1 MLALLFP
8 QIRQVVNQLSYGA
21 NLDLATDQIDRTGTD
36 LKSELRRTKIVATL
50 GPATRG
56 PEVLSPL
63 LGAGVDVV
71 RLNLAHADPET
82 HLEATDAVRKEAE
95 QLGREIAV
103 LADLPGPKMRTGAI
117 VGDEVSLE
125 PGQSFAL
132 YSSNRVG
139 DAAGVGTTVENLA
152 DLVEIGEDI
161 FLADGAIILKV
172 VGIENGDIHT
182 EVVRRG
188 LLRSGKGMHVPR
200 AESKIRSSTHDDRE
214 AIDLAI
220 RCRADL
226 IGLSFIRDV
235 QEIEDARSAISASGD
250 GKRQQP
256 LVVAKIETRSA
267 IENLEK
273 IVRAADAVMVARGDL
288 GIQMPF
294 QEVPLLQKQII
305 GTCNRSGIPVITATQ
320 MLESMTHGPLPSRAE
335 VNDVANAVLDGT
347 DALMLSEETAVGKY
361 PVATVETMD
370 EIARAAEREGD
381 AKFGYEHHEDSD
393 DPVSWA
399 IARAAV
405 HAAEELNVA
414 AIVCPTRSGATARR
428 VASFR
433 PRMPIVGLGHSSEI
447 VRSLAL
453 VWGVIPKTV
462 ALLPEE
468 QGAAEAIDRA
478 VDAARDSGLVRSGDL
493 VAVVAGGPEPRT
505 GSTDF
510 VRIVSA

>member
-1 MLALLFP
+1 MR
-8 QIRQVVNQLSYGA
+8 I
-21 NLDLATDQIDRTGTD
+21 
-36 LKSELRRTKIVATL
+36 RRTKIVATL
-50 GPATRG
+50 GPATRD
-56 PEVLSPL
+56 PEVLKSL

-71 RLNLAHADPET
+71 RLNLAHADPPT
-82 HLEATDAVRKEAE
+82 HLEASNAVRKESDR
-95 QLGREIAV
+95 LGREIAILV
-103 LADLPGPKMRTGAI
+103 DLPGPKMRTGSIA
-117 VGDEVSLE
+117 GNEVALE
-125 PGQSFAL
+125 AGQSFIL
-132 YSSNRVG
+132 YSSDRLG
-139 DAAGVGTTVENLA
+139 DAEGVGTTVERLA
-152 DLVEIGEDI
+152 DLIEIGDDI

-172 VGIENGDIHT
+172 MGVENGDVHT

-188 LLRSGKGMHVPR
+188 LLRSRKGMHVPR
-200 AESKIRSSTHDDRE
+200 AEAKIPSFSQDDRE
-214 AIDLAI
+214 ALDLALH
-220 RCRADL
+220 CRADL

-235 QEIEDARSAISASGD
+235 QDIEEVRGALSASGD
-250 GKRQQP
+250 AGRQHP
-256 LVVAKIETRSA
+256 LLVAKIETRSA
-267 IENLEK
+267 IEHLDK

-370 EIARAAEREGD
+370 EIASAAERKGD
-381 AKFGYEHHEDSD
+381 AHLGYEHHEDSD

-399 IARAAV
+399 IARATV

-414 AIVCPTRSGATARR
+414 AILCPTRSGATARR

-433 PRMPIVGLGHSSEI
+433 PRMPIVGLSQSSEI

-453 VWGVIPKTV
+453 VWGVIPMTV
-462 ALLPEE
+462 AELSEE
-468 QGAAEAIDRA
+468 MDAGEAIMHA
-478 VDAARDSGLVRSGDL
+478 VDAVRDSGFVRSGDL

>member
-1 MLALLFP
+1 M
-8 QIRQVVNQLSYGA
+8 
-21 NLDLATDQIDRTGTD
+21 
-36 LKSELRRTKIVATL
+36 RRTKIVATL
-50 GPATRG
+50 GPATRDA
-56 PEVLSPL
+56 EVLTSL
-63 LGAGVDVV
+63 LAAGVDVV
-71 RLNLAHADPET
+71 RLNLAYADPPT
-82 HLEATDAVRKEAE
+82 HLEATEAVRREAD
-95 QLGREIAV
+95 QIGREIAV
-103 LADLPGPKMRTGAI
+103 LADLPGPKMRTGSI
-117 VGDEVSLE
+117 DGDEVALE
-125 PGQSFAL
+125 PGQGFTL

-139 DAAGVGTTVENLA
+139 DATGVGTTVENLT
-152 DLVEIGEDI
+152 DLVEIGDNI

-172 VGIENGDIHT
+172 VAIENGDVHT
-182 EVVRRG
+182 EIIRRG
-188 LLRSGKGMHVPR
+188 LLRSRKGMHVPR
-200 AESKIRSSTHDDRE
+200 AEAKIRSFTHDDKE
-214 AIDLAI
+214 AIDLAL

-226 IGLSFIRDV
+226 IGLSFVRDV
-235 QEIEDARSAISASGD
+235 QDIENVRNALSSSGD
-250 GKRQQP
+250 GKRQHP
-256 LVVAKIETRSA
+256 LLVAKIETRSA

-305 GTCNRSGIPVITATQ
+305 GTCNRMGTPVITATQ

-361 PVATVETMD
+361 PIATVETMD

-381 AKFGYEHHEDSD
+381 AQFGYEQHDDAD

-462 ALLPEE
+462 PFLPEE
-468 QGAAEAIDRA
+468 QGAPEAIDRA
-478 VDAARDSGLVRSGDL
+478 VGAARDSGLVHSGDL
-493 VAVVAGGPEPRT
+493 VAVVAGGPEPRA

>member
-1 MLALLFP
+1 MM
-8 QIRQVVNQLSYGA
+8 SGM
-21 NLDLATDQIDRTGTD
+21 
-36 LKSELRRTKIVATL
+36 RRTKIVATL
-50 GPATRG
+50 GPATRDLD
-56 PEVLSPL
+56 VLKSL

-71 RLNLAHADPET
+71 RLNLAHPDPPT
-82 HLEATDAVRKEAE
+82 HLEASTAVRKVSD
-95 QLGREIAV
+95 QLGREIAI
-103 LADLPGPKMRTGAI
+103 LADLPGPKMRTGPIA
-117 VGDEVSLE
+117 GNELALE
-125 PGQSFAL
+125 AGQTFTL
-132 YSSNRVG
+132 YYTDRLG
-139 DAAGVGTTVENLA
+139 DAAGVGTTVEHLA
-152 DLVEIGEDI
+152 DLVEIGDDI
-161 FLADGAIILKV
+161 VLADGAIILKV
-172 VGIENGDIHT
+172 VGIENDDVRT

-188 LLRSGKGMHVPR
+188 LLRSRKGMHVPR
-200 AESKIRSSTHDDRE
+200 AEAKLRSFSRDDRE
-214 AIDLAI
+214 ALDLAL

-235 QEIEDARSAISASGD
+235 QDIEDVRSALSASAD
-250 GKRQQP
+250 IKRHP
-256 LVVAKIETRSA
+256 LLVAKIETRSA
-267 IENLEK
+267 IENLDK

-305 GTCNRSGIPVITATQ
+305 DTCNRSGIPVITATQ

-361 PVATVETMD
+361 PVASVETMHD
-370 EIARAAEREGD
+370 IAQAAERQGE
-381 AKFGYEHHEDSD
+381 AHLGYEQHEDSD

-405 HAAEELNVA
+405 HAAQELNVA
-414 AIVCPTRSGATARR
+414 AIVCPTRSGVTARR

-433 PRMPIVGLGHSSEI
+433 PRMPIIGLSHLSEI

-453 VWGVIPKTV
+453 VWGVIPMTV
-462 ALLPEE
+462 AELPEDLGE
-468 QGAAEAIDRA
+468 TETIARA
-478 VDAARDSGLVRSGDL
+478 VDAVRDSGFVRSGDL
-493 VAVVAGGPEPRT
+493 VSVVAGGPKPRT